1 MNVRNNFEQTAA
13 HIMAGAVSIF
23 YDEVYI
29 IMIINYRKF
38 TRADIAMCTKLCTSL
53 QGELISECEEQL

>member
-1 MNVRNNFEQTAA
+1 MNVRNIFEQTAA
-13 HIMAGAVSIF
+13 HIMAGAVSII

-29 IMIINYRKF
+29 ILIKFKKF

-53 QGELISECEEQL
+53 QDE